1 MTEMVY
7 IILSV
12 LTASNVYL
20 INYVFRLKN
29 ANDIFVNAHNEAVK
43 STQKVI
49 NDVYD
54 ENTILLYEII
64 QIKIKENIENENYR
78 EVANLKE
85 ALKGQRFKKIYNE
98 EDLK

>member
-85 ALKGQRFKKIYNE
+85 ALKGVS
-98 EDLK
+98 